1 MILQEENQS
10 PHGWGRSNLSSVQR
24 KKSQLRKQL
33 PLWKLFYA
41 ISKSCSSQLF
51 KMSLRCTF
59 QVLHFILS
67 GIQITITTNT

>member
-10 PHGWGRSNLSSVQR
+10 PYGWGKSNPSSVQR

-33 PLWKLFYA
+33 LLWKLFYA
-41 ISKSCSSQLF
+41 VSKSCSSRLF

-67 GIQITITTNT
+67 GIKITITTNT